1 MKFGPNCNFRAKKL
15 HVEDF
20 HRDLEKKLDVFPNF
34 QQKKQQMLKMLP
46 KSGFWSNFEIFRFL
60 VKFGVQALTARE
72 KRLYQK
78 IL

>member
-1 MKFGPNCNFRAKKL
+1 MVLSEFL
-15 HVEDF
+15 
-20 HRDLEKKLDVFPNF
+20 RDLERKLGIFSNF

-46 KSGFWSNFEIFRFL
+46 KSGFWPNFEIFRFL